1 MSQPPAGASDAGIDP
16 TQDPAGRFTVQP
28 NGRVRPL
35 SPHMQVWRWHVTM
48 LASILFRFTIGAASA
63 GAIVLVAWLG
73 ALAFGPEAYSAFLGL
88 AASPVGLLVGV
99 GLTLVLFSFL
109 LNGGRHLINDAGRG
123 LDLKPANLMSA
134 LTAWGPPVLTA
145 IFWIALFFTGKVSL

>member
-1 MSQPPAGASDAGIDP
+1 MSQPPAGASNAGIDP
-16 TQDPAGRFTVQP
+16 TPDSATRFAVQP
-28 NGRVRPL
+28 NGRPRPL

-48 LASILFRFTIGAASA
+48 LASILFRFTIGAASV

-73 ALAFGPEAYSAFLGL
+73 AVAFGPEAYIAFQGL
-88 AASPVGLLVGV
+88 AASPVGLLVGM

-109 LNGGRHLINDAGRG
+109 LNGARHLINDAGQG
-123 LDLKPANLMSA
+123 LDLKSANLMSA
-134 LTAWGPPVLTA
+134 LTAWGPPALTA

>member
-16 TQDPAGRFTVQP
+16 TKESAGRFTVQP
-28 NGRVRPL
+28 NGRTRPL

-63 GAIVLVAWLG
+63 GIVILVGWLA
-73 ALAFGPEAYSAFLGL
+73 ALAFGPEAYAAFEGL
-88 AASPVGLLVGV
+88 AASPVGLLAGA

-109 LNGGRHLINDAGRG
+109 LNGGRHLINDAGQG
-123 LDLKPANLMSA
+123 LSLKPANLMS
-134 LTAWGPPVLTA
+134 TWSAWGPPVLTA
-145 IFWIALFFTGKVSL
+145 AFWVALFALGKVSL